1 MADTLP
7 SIDFNFG
14 DLRERMAQFTAR
26 FDDFIERGRKRVLEE
41 RNAFRMNLADA
52 EGRQLSAR
60 RDRARPLICSS
71 DQQRQRKQAIHEL
84 ESKTSSHAHILAR
97 EAQEAEEMHEAI
109 KGLTLQ
115 KEEHNRQR
123 DIIKTEIESIQTS
136 IRHKREAQA
145 THQRSLDAQA
155 RHNLPELQ
163 FWENC
168 LGMHLEGT
176 GVEDRLRFVFD
187 SSGGN
192 ESIPECWFE
201 LQIGREQKVANTK
214 PRLERDDIEAAQES
228 LQETKQFGLF
238 IKTMRTHL
246 LKALKQ

>member
-52 EGRQLSAR
+52 E
-60 RDRARPLICSS
+60 
-71 DQQRQRKQAIHEL
+71 DQQRQHRQAIHEL
-84 ESKTSSHAHILAR
+84 ESKTTSHAHILSR

-109 KGLTLQ
+109 RGLTLQ

-123 DIIKTEIESIQTS
+123 DHIKTEIESVQTA
-136 IRHKREAQA
+136 IRLKREAQA
-145 THQRSLDAQA
+145 AHQRSLAAQS
-155 RHNLPELQ
+155 RHNVPELQ
-163 FWENC
+163 FWESC
-168 LGMHLEGT
+168 LGMHLDGT
-176 GVEDRLRFVFD
+176 GVDDRLRFVFD
-187 SSGGN
+187 SSD
-192 ESIPECWFE
+192 EKEAMRDCWFE
-201 LQIGREQKVANTK
+201 LQIGQEQRVVNTK

-228 LQETKQFGLF
+228 LQETKQLGLF

>member
-52 EGRQLSAR
+52 E
-60 RDRARPLICSS
+60 

-97 EAQEAEEMHEAI
+97 EAQEADEMHEAI
-109 KGLTLQ
+109 QGLTLQ

-123 DIIKTEIESIQTS
+123 DHIKSEIESIRTA
-136 IRHKREAQA
+136 IRQKRDAQA
-145 THQRSLDAQA
+145 AHQRSLDSQA

-187 SSGGN
+187 TSEEN
-192 ESIPECWFE
+192 TAMPECWYE
-201 LQIGREQKVANTK
+201 LQIGREQKVVNTK
-214 PRLERDDIEAAQES
+214 PRLEREDIEAAQES
-228 LQETKQFGLF
+228 LQETKQLGLF